1 VSKWLGTAVIVLLFL
16 IFLLTLQA
24 TEVINLVPV
33 WHEYAHLMSDPAH
46 TAVEF
51 TFVLFDY
58 LIISWVRARIIKHL
72 HRDVRAGKHK
82 ETHGIQS

>member
-1 VSKWLGTAVIVLLFL
+1 VTIVLL
-16 IFLLTLQA
+16 TLGSFF
-24 TEVINLVPV
+24 
-33 WHEYAHLMSDPAH
+33 HEYLHIMSDVPH
-46 TAVEF
+46 LAVEF

-58 LIISWVRARIIKHL
+58 LIISWVRARIIKHR